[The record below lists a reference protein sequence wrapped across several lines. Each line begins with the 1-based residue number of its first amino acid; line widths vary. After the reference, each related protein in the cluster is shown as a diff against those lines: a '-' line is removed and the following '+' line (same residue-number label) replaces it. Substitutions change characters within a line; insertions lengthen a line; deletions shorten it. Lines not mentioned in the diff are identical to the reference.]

1 MRKSNLVLTNT
12 GQKYRMEH
20 EWDVAGDAEVE
31 DIVGDIQDLIGT
43 PLLMVEEVSFD
54 NETPKG
60 VKHQGIEDNSYTW
73 TFINLQ
79 KSKVMLQC
87 KNDISKGRRMCLDL
101 PLRRKVAA
109 PKIA

>member
-1 MRKSNLVLTNT
+1 
-12 GQKYRMEH
+12 MEH
-20 EWDVAGDAEVE
+20 QCDVAGDAEVE
-31 DIVGDIQDLIGT
+31 DNVGDIQDLIGI

-73 TFINLQ
+73 TSFINLQ

-87 KNDISKGRRMCLDL
+87 KNNI
-101 PLRRKVAA
+101 
-109 PKIA
+109 